1 MTRSGP
7 SIVRC
12 PGDAG
17 LINLQ
22 TKVDDLAAAERI
34 CTESAEL
41 LRTDT
46 AAATLCLSSLSG

>member
-17 LINLQ
+17 LITLQ

-34 CTESAEL
+34 STESAEL
-41 LRTDT
+41 LTTDT
-46 AAATLCLSSLSG
+46 AAATPCLSSLSG